1 MCIGKTAYKMVDYI
15 GYIEILDF
23 PPEVKNKRVMVVF

>member
-1 MCIGKTAYKMVDYI
+1 MVDYI